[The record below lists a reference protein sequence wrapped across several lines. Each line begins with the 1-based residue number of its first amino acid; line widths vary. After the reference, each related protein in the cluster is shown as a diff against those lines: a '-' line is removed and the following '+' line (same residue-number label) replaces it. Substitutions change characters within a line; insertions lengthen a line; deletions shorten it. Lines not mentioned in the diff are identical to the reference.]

1 MLKSDTEIFAA
12 HCASVGAA
20 MSSEEWLSERDM
32 FCPKVFFYSTLYSLG
47 TQSHCTH
54 GAHSCHKDNLFV
66 LILYTTSF
74 CRQTAPETN
83 RPAKESETDGLGT
96 SCGTSRPLTA
106 FRRPLKPNQTALSVT
121 LNPSCFSLPS
131 FAGMHHAPRNARLQ
145 IHVHVTNRMPQLHQR
160 DCMAHPKKP
169 KTSNKIFFLNNSSF
183 GQNRRGKRSETI
195 CRVMSPL
202 RKMGIML
209 CGGKKEAMRSRV
221 RSGFGKAGSASGGGV
236 KLSLSNHRPST
247 SEPHCRWTHFSN
259 NRLPLTHYL
268 CWP

>member
-1 MLKSDTEIFAA
+1 MHSSSSLWWAPYTLKTKMLKSDTEIFAA

-54 GAHSCHKDNLFV
+54 GAHSCHKDNLFL

-169 KTSNKIFFLNNSSF
+169 KTSNKIFFLKQQQF
-183 GQNRRGKRSETI
+183 RSEQ
-195 CRVMSPL
+195 
-202 RKMGIML
+202 K
-209 CGGKKEAMRSRV
+209 
-221 RSGFGKAGSASGGGV
+221 GKA
-236 KLSLSNHRPST
+236 
-247 SEPHCRWTHFSN
+247 
-259 NRLPLTHYL
+259 
-268 CWP
+268 